1 MRKLHV
7 WKNRGLK
14 FKGVVLV
21 PIRVQQFRQREV
33 HHYNHHF
40 KSLRTS
46 DKQRPRENSS
56 PRYKNRFLLIR
67 EKARYKSQSP
77 ESR

>member
-21 PIRVQQFRQREV
+21 PIRVQQFRQRE
-33 HHYNHHF
+33 
-40 KSLRTS
+40 KSIITTITS
-46 DKQRPRENSS
+46 SH
-56 PRYKNRFLLIR
+56 
-67 EKARYKSQSP
+67 
-77 ESR
+77 